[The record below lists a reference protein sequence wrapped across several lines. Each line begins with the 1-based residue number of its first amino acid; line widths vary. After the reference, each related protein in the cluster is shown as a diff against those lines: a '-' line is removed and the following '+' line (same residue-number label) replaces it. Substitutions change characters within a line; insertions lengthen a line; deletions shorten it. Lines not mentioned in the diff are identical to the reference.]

1 MPNKYCENKEDKE
14 DYEDYEDSKCHK
26 AMKIVCD
33 VVLFIPRV
41 IIGLVQFSNGIF
53 GGKC

>member
-1 MPNKYCENKEDKE
+1 MPNKYCENKEDNE
-14 DYEDYEDSKCHK
+14 DNEDYEDSKCHK

-41 IIGLVQFSNGIF
+41 IIGLVQFSKGIF